1 LPLAVVEEIRRL
13 RADEIEDVGGK
24 LLTKVRDVVTE
35 VVRLDNYLGLP
46 PLEPINGYFRM
57 VVANAG
63 NRKIG
68 LVVEEVLG
76 KDEIVIK
83 NLGEYLRRVKL
94 FPGTTIAPDG
104 SLILLIDLNR
114 MVATD
119 LSERRPI
126 QANASAARIF
136 APGSTAI
143 ARGSIPSEAIDRV
156 EQERVIVVAD
166 DSISVRKF
174 VGRMLEKNG
183 YRVKLAADGLE
194 AAELVTQ
201 HGCHLVITDLEM
213 PRMTGY
219 ELMVQLRQ
227 TPSTRRIP
235 VMVVTSRAGAKHR
248 DRAMKEGA
256 TAFLTKPV
264 QEDQLIAA
272 VEQLIG
278 TESPRPVAPVT

>member
-1 LPLAVVEEIRRL
+1 MEEIRRL

-24 LLTKVRDVVTE
+24 LLTKIRDVVTE
-35 VVRLDNYLGLP
+35 VVRLDTYLGLP
-46 PLEPINGYFRM
+46 PLEPMNGYFHM

-63 NRKIG
+63 DRKIG
-68 LVVEEVLG
+68 VVVEEVLG

-83 NLGEYLRRVKL
+83 SLGEYLRRVKI

-114 MVATD
+114 LVAAEPT
-119 LSERRPI
+119 ERRAL
-126 QANASAARIF
+126 QASASAARIF
-136 APGSTAI
+136 APGSAAV
-143 ARGSIPSEAIDRV
+143 ARGTIPSEAIDRV
-156 EQERVIVVAD
+156 DQERLIIVAD

-194 AAELVTQ
+194 AAELVAQ
-201 HGCHLVITDLEM
+201 HGCHMVITDLEM

-219 ELMVQLRQ
+219 ELMAQLRQ
-227 TPSTRRIP
+227 TPATRRIP
-235 VMVVTSRAGAKHR
+235 VLVVTSRAGEKHR
-248 DRAMKEGA
+248 NRAVKEGA
-256 TAFLTKPV
+256 AAFLTKPV

-272 VEQLIG
+272 VEQLMG
-278 TESPRPVAPVT
+278 TEATRPTVPVS